1 MPKSLWTLSK
11 SFKLVTTAAL
21 VPSGNVKSSVISKL
35 QLPNNPSVLFWK
47 YKTCQCYYQ
56 TVKKI
61 VYMFT
66 MKFHGR
72 YTLVD
77 MKPSFS
83 ITSTPAPDSNIIITS
98 D

>member
-47 YKTCQCYYQ
+47 NKKCQCYYQ
-56 TVKKI
+56 TVKKKLYI
-61 VYMFT
+61 YNEI
-66 MKFHGR
+66 
-72 YTLVD
+72 
-77 MKPSFS
+77 PW
-83 ITSTPAPDSNIIITS
+83 
-98 D
+98 

>member
-1 MPKSLWTLSK
+1 
-11 SFKLVTTAAL
+11 
-21 VPSGNVKSSVISKL
+21 
-35 QLPNNPSVLFWK
+35 
-47 YKTCQCYYQ
+47 
-56 TVKKI
+56 
-61 VYMFT
+61 